1 MTPSIGQVRRK
12 QIREPHVMT
21 VDPLRKTLD
30 NLQQSFDRAES
41 AKIYQLALWS
51 DPQRG
56 VPNEFVRS
64 ALFPAIQPNKAKYV
78 EGQTLFGQD
87 GFSITFTGKQLTQ
100 SDLDVYEG
108 IMHIARG
115 THEGN
120 KIRFSAHH
128 LLKLIDRDTGK
139 SQHQWLL
146 KVLQRLTATSLLI
159 TRDGKKVFWGS
170 LLPEGAADLEDGK
183 FSVEVS
189 RAMIKLFARGYTV
202 IEWHQRRA
210 LGKKPLAQ
218 ALHGWICSHTKPY
231 AVTVQYLRDLT
242 GSDTKDLKHFR
253 SSLKAAL
260 DAIQATG
267 AIAAWQI
274 DERDKVH
281 ITKSA

>member
-1 MTPSIGQVRRK
+1 MKPQTRADMT
-12 QIREPHVMT
+12 EN
-21 VDPLRKTLD
+21 PLRKPLESLRQT
-30 NLQQSFDRAES
+30 FERAES

-78 EGQTLFGQD
+78 EGQALFGQD
-87 GFSITFTGKQLTQ
+87 GFSIAFTGKQLTQ

-115 THEGN
+115 LHEGN
-120 KIRFSAHH
+120 KIRFTAHQ

-146 KVLQRLTATSLLI
+146 RVLQRLTATSLAI

-170 LLPEGAADLEDGK
+170 LLPKGAADLEDGK

-189 RAMIKLFARGYTV
+189 REMVKLFSRGYTV

-210 LGKKPLAQ
+210 LAKKPLAQ
-218 ALHGWICSHTKPY
+218 ALHGWICSHAKPY

-242 GSDTKDLKHFR
+242 GSETRDLKHFR
-253 SSLKAAL
+253 ASLKVAL
-260 DAIQATG
+260 DAIQSTG
-267 AIAAWQI
+267 AITGWEI
-274 DERDKVH
+274 DSRDKVH
-281 ITKSA
+281 ISKSP

>member
-1 MTPSIGQVRRK
+1 MKPLIPADISESQ
-12 QIREPHVMT
+12 
-21 VDPLRKTLD
+21 LRKSLESLHETV
-30 NLQQSFDRAES
+30 QRAES
-41 AKIYQLALWS
+41 AKIYQLALWT

-115 THEGN
+115 LHEGN
-120 KIRFSAHH
+120 KIRFTTYQ
-128 LLKLIDRDTGK
+128 LLKLIDRDTGR

-146 KVLQRLTATSLLI
+146 RVLQRLTATSLAI

-170 LLPEGAADLEDGK
+170 LLPKGAADMEDGK

-189 RAMIKLFARGYTV
+189 REMVKLFSRGYTV

-218 ALHGWICSHTKPY
+218 ALHGWICSHAKPY
-231 AVTVQYLRDLT
+231 PVSVQYLRDLT
-242 GSDTKDLKHFR
+242 GSETRELKHFR
-253 SSLKAAL
+253 ASLRVAL
-260 DAIQATG
+260 DAVQETG
-267 AIAAWQI
+267 AIASWRI
-274 DERDKVH
+274 DSRDKVH
-281 ITKSA
+281 IAKDPAARAEH

>member
-1 MTPSIGQVRRK
+1 
-12 QIREPHVMT
+12 MT
-21 VDPLRKTLD
+21 VDPLRKTLA

-41 AKIYQLALWS
+41 AKIYQFALWK

-139 SQHQWLL
+139 SQHLWLL

-170 LLPEGAADLEDGK
+170 LLPEGTAELEEGK
-183 FSVEVS
+183 FSIEVN

-218 ALHGWICSHTKPY
+218 ALHGWICSHAKPY

-253 SSLKAAL
+253 SSLKVAL
-260 DAIQATG
+260 EAIQATG

-281 ITKSA
+281 ITKPT